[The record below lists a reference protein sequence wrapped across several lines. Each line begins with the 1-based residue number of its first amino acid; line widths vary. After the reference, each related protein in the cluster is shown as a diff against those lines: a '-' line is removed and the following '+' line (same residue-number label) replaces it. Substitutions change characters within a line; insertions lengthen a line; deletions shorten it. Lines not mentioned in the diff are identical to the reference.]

1 MLVLASLTV
10 LSLDYH
16 GEASRAIS
24 HVRNGVADA
33 LSPFQRGL
41 AAAMH
46 PFGDAVSAVLHY
58 GQLQTDN
65 ARLRNEVGQLS
76 SQLSESNYAAKA
88 EQQAVELATL
98 PFAGNISE
106 VPAEVIAGS
115 SSNFE
120 ATIEINAGTSSG
132 VGKNEPVVSGAG
144 LIGSVISASAT
155 TATVLLIS
163 DARSTI
169 EVQDERT
176 GDFFQIQGDGVGRSL
191 ALGPFGTSSGK
202 VVESAAALE
211 TTGQSDGAPAS
222 EYPAGLPVGRVTA
235 VHSSSSGAVAASVT
249 PFVDMSSLQYVA
261 VLQWLPPA

>member
-76 SQLSESNYAAKA
+76 SQLAESNYATKA
-88 EQQAVELATL
+88 EQQAVELSTL

-120 ATIEINAGTSSG
+120 ATIEINEGTSSG

-144 LIGSVISASAT
+144 LVGSVISASAT
-155 TATVLLIS
+155 TATVLLIT
-163 DARSTI
+163 DPRSTI

-176 GDFFQIQGDGVGRSL
+176 GSFFQVQGAGGSL
-191 ALGPFGTSSGK
+191 TLGPFGTSSGK
-202 VVESAAALE
+202 VSIGTALE

-222 EYPAGLPVGRVTA
+222 EYPAGLPVGRVAA
-235 VHSSSSGAVAASVT
+235 VRSSSSGAVAASVT